1 MPKETD
7 RLKLPLPLGNETVSR
22 ESINGIFE
30 KIDAGVATQ
39 ADLDTLREAVSQM
52 DIPDAS
58 LTQKGQVQLS
68 SKTDGTSETVA
79 ATEKAVRDARVAAI
93 NSAQA
98 YVDAKSWQKHRFTN
112 DESLAFNISNQNLNN
127 IIKTG
132 FYAGE
137 NITNGPL
144 TAVARWY
151 YIEVIAMSPSHIK
164 QIAMDLF
171 GNTYQQRTNNG
182 TTWTAWS
189 EDLFTS
195 VSNGK
200 ASIAAAITDKGVSTA
215 ANASF
220 ATMASNVTKVKQAHY
235 QSTTSPAGFI
245 NSGSGVPFVLAT
257 FPGGTSIISAYGRT
271 PIGSSIFN
279 DRWSVQSKASDKF
292 ELRLRDANGVDWILS
307 THNYIGS
314 NGTTNDSVN
323 SFWSIAQIHV
333 NLLSGVAMVVA
344 RVDSYVS
351 WNNVH
356 QGGYGYSNSTTKP
369 NGGFDNSRNFSLI
382 VVSEGSVN
390 FPGNNSALIVES
402 M

>member
-1 MPKETD
+1 MPQETD
-7 RLKLPLPLGNETVSR
+7 RLKLPLPLGNERVTR
-22 ESINGIFE
+22 DSISMIFE

-39 ADLDTLREAVSQM
+39 EDLDALREAVSHM

-58 LTQKGQVQLS
+58 LTQKGKVQLS

-79 ATEKAVRDARVAAI
+79 ATEKAIRDARVAAETNAKNASLPRSGGSI
-93 NSAQA
+93 VGDAGVLHLVGSTHVYQGFLPEGQNSGRKG
-98 YVDAKSWQKHRFTN
+98 YVGFGTPGGKDFTIAN
-112 DESLAFNISNQNLNN
+112 EY
-127 IIKTG
+127 G
-132 FYAGE
+132 GE
-137 NITNGPL
+137 LLFRDKNGV
-144 TAVARWY
+144 TAL
-151 YIEVIAMSPSHIK
+151 SDLK
-164 QIAMDLF
+164 Q
-171 GNTYQQRTNNG
+171 
-182 TTWTAWS
+182 
-189 EDLFTS
+189 S

-200 ASIAAAITDKGVSTA
+200 ASIAAAITGKGVLTA

-220 ATMASNVTKVKQAHY
+220 ATMASNVTKVKQAYY
-235 QSTTSPAGFI
+235 QSTTSPTGFI